1 MFCPTCGME
10 IHDEAVVCIHCGCA
24 TAKTASPASVADAP
38 DTAYAVL
45 GFFIPIVGL
54 ILYITAKDTT
64 PLKAASAGKGALAGF
79 ITGMIFFIMYIGVIV
94 SLTMGMLY

>member
-10 IHDEAVVCIHCGCA
+10 IHDDAVVCIHCGCA
-24 TAKTASPASVADAP
+24 TAKNTTPTAVGDAP
-38 DTAYAVL
+38 DTGYAVI
-45 GFFIPIVGL
+45 GFLIPIVGL

-79 ITGMIFFIMYIGVIV
+79 ITGIIFFIIYIVVIV
-94 SLTMGMLY
+94 GITMGMLY